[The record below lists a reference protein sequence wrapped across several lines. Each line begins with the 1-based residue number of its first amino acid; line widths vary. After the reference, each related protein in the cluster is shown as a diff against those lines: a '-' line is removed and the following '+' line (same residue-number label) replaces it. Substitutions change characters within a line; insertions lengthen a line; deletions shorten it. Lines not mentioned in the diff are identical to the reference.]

1 MMKQIVA
8 RGEPIPA
15 ALLAPLLD
23 SSQLLREADPT
34 RLQQRFHEQG
44 YLFVKQFFDRDDIL
58 AARQEILQRL
68 VEVGEIAEPALEG
81 IFTGL
86 SQRREQVA
94 DLGKF
99 WKSVSETWS
108 LRRLS
113 HSAALHDLMH
123 TLLGGAAQ
131 AQDYLFLRPATPG
144 KSTRIH
150 CDYPF
155 FTRATEAVA
164 TAWIALGEVPT
175 ELGPLFVLEGS
186 HQWPDVIEG
195 HRGFDVAVDTKR
207 KASWEETPQEIACQ
221 RRTRLLTADFAAGDL
236 VVFGMFLLHG
246 ALDNVSMENRV
257 RLSCDVRYQLASAV
271 RDPRYFGAHPSGTT
285 GIGYGELIGAKPL
298 TDEWHIR

>member
-44 YLFVKQFFDRDDIL
+44 YLFVKQFFDRDDIM

-81 IFTGL
+81 IFTGV

-113 HSAALHDLMH
+113 HSAALHDLMS

-164 TAWIALGEVPT
+164 SARQRD
-175 ELGPLFVLEGS
+175 ELRLHVGVLQRLVHPLAVADVHRRSCGS
-186 HQWPDVIEG
+186 
-195 HRGFDVAVDTKR
+195 
-207 KASWEETPQEIACQ
+207 
-221 RRTRLLTADFAAGDL
+221 
-236 VVFGMFLLHG
+236 
-246 ALDNVSMENRV
+246 
-257 RLSCDVRYQLASAV
+257 ASASHEPGLCAGLV
-271 RDPRYFGAHPSGTT
+271 QVGPDWGAG
-285 GIGYGELIGAKPL
+285 GAPP
-298 TDEWHIR
+298 